1 MGTQG
6 IRLTSISV
14 VRVTR
19 PTTSRDIRVEGQ
31 GPINFTLKTNNISGD
46 IPDTLGERVPQIIGS
61 PGERVISSL
70 PRSTSR
76 RENRSVTY
84 ASTPAIYSKSQ
95 PVFIGNVWEQIFF
108 YFLHVDDFKPLVS
121 PLDTVHVKFFQTL
134 GII

>member
-1 MGTQG
+1 MAILEDRKSGYINILYHTFKLHTSVVVGVTQG

-19 PTTSRDIRVEGQ
+19 PTTSRYIRVEGQ

-70 PRSTSR
+70 PRSTSKGK
-76 RENRSVTY
+76 T
-84 ASTPAIYSKSQ
+84 
-95 PVFIGNVWEQIFF
+95 G
-108 YFLHVDDFKPLVS
+108 L
-121 PLDTVHVKFFQTL
+121 
-134 GII
+134 